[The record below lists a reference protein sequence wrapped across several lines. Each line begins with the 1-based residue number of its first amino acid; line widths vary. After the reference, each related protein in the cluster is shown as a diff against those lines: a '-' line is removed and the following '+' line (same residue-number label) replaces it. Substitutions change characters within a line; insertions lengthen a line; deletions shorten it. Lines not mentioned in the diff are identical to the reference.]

1 MLQHTQNSLRKIPGD
16 PVRTLNFTAGVTNSI
31 PSQGT
36 KIPACCAIWQKKN
49 LKKRKKKKKVVS
61 ESYVNGYILG
71 PGCQGG
77 VCEN

>member
-1 MLQHTQNSLRKIPGD
+1 MLEHIQSSLRKTIPQWSS
-16 PVRTLNFTAGVTNSI
+16 FTAGVTSSI

-36 KIPACCAIWQKKN
+36 KIPACWAIWQKKIKN
-49 LKKRKKKKKVVS
+49 KKKVVS

-77 VCEN
+77 VGEN

>member
-1 MLQHTQNSLRKIPGD
+1 MLEYTQNSLRKIPGD
-16 PVRTLNFTAGVTNSI
+16 PVRTLSFTAGVTNSI

-36 KIPACCAIWQKKN
+36 KIPACCAIWQKKFE
-49 LKKRKKKKKVVS
+49 KKKKKKVAS

-71 PGCQGG
+71 PSRQGG

>member
-1 MLQHTQNSLRKIPGD
+1 MLEHTQNSLRKIPGD
-16 PVRTLNFTAGVTNSI
+16 PVRTLSFTAGVTNSI

-36 KIPACCAIWQKKN
+36 KIPACYAIWQKKIE
-49 LKKRKKKKKVVS
+49 KIKKKVAS

-71 PGCQGG
+71 PGCQGD